1 MDDESLDE
9 LRRIFEVTGGKEF
22 MDKIEEYSAQKA
34 KEDGMDIESYFLHAA
49 MDNNGT
55 HGGNHTSE

>member
-1 MDDESLDE
+1 
-9 LRRIFEVTGGKEF
+9 